1 MALVLFYFYVT
12 QFIYMKNI
20 AFAFIL
26 AASCLALQAQ
36 NAESDY
42 LYTTKSFKDA
52 SPKKIIAGTSH
63 GNISVSD
70 VPASQT
76 RVEVYVR
83 GSNSN
88 QILSKQEIQKKLD
101 EYYSMEISLSGDV
114 LNASVRQKKDI
125 PLNESGLSISFEIY
139 APKTASSTLKT
150 SHGNID
156 LSGLEGSQNAETSHG
171 NITIS
176 KITGKVVGQTSHGDI
191 SVTDCNNDI
200 DVSTD
205 HGDIAA
211 RSCEGTIK
219 LITSH
224 GNIDLRAL
232 KGKVH
237 AGTQHGNVSGNTIGG
252 ELTASTT
259 HGDVNLDAMSCS
271 VDASTEHGNISLS
284 VVNITGE
291 IVTSNVNGN
300 ISLELPKGKGL
311 DLDLQGR
318 SVSVDG
324 MQHFTGSKSKD
335 LVKGSANG
343 GGTKVS
349 AKTDKEV
356 SMTFR

>member
-1 MALVLFYFYVT
+1 
-12 QFIYMKNI
+12 MKNI
-20 AFAFIL
+20 AFTFIL

-36 NAESDY
+36 NSESDY

-52 SPKKIIAGTSH
+52 SPKKIIVGTSH

-70 VPASQT
+70 VLTSQT

-83 GSNSN
+83 NSNSN
-88 QILSKQEIQKKLD
+88 RELSKQEIQKKLD
-101 EYYSMEISLSGDV
+101 EFYSLEISLSGDV

-139 APKTASSTLKT
+139 GPRTASSILKT

-156 LSGLEGSQNAETSHG
+156 LMGLEGSQDATTSHG
-171 NITIS
+171 DITIS
-176 KITGKVVGQTSHGDI
+176 KITGKVVGRTSHGNV
-191 SVTDCNNDI
+191 SVTDCKNDI

-205 HGDIAA
+205 HGDVTG
-211 RSCEGTIK
+211 RNCEGTIK

-224 GNIDLRAL
+224 GNIDLRDL
-232 KGKVH
+232 KGKVR
-237 AGTQHGNVSGNTIGG
+237 AGTQHGDVSGNTFGG
-252 ELTASTT
+252 ELTASTS
-259 HGDVNLDAMSCS
+259 HGDVNLDGMSCS
-271 VDASTEHGNISLS
+271 VNASTDHGNISLS

-291 IVTSNVNGN
+291 IVMSNINGN

-311 DLDLQGR
+311 DLDLHGK
-318 SVSVDG
+318 SVSIVG
-324 MQHFTGSKSKD
+324 MQNFTGSKSKD
-335 LVKGSANG
+335 FVKGSANG

>member
-1 MALVLFYFYVT
+1 
-12 QFIYMKNI
+12 MKKI

-26 AASCLALQAQ
+26 AASCLTLQAQ
-36 NAESDY
+36 HTESDY

-76 RVEVYVR
+76 RVEVYVH
-83 GSNSN
+83 GNNSN
-88 QILSKQEIQKKLD
+88 QTLSKEEIQKKLD
-101 EYYSMEISLSGDV
+101 EYYSLEISLSGDV
-114 LNASVRQKKDI
+114 LNASVRQKKEI
-125 PLNESGLSISFEIY
+125 LFNESGLSISLVIY
-139 APKTASSTLKT
+139 TPKTASGTLKT
-150 SHGNID
+150 SHGDID
-156 LSGLEGSQNAETSHG
+156 LTGLEGSQDAETSHG

-176 KITGKVVGQTSHGDI
+176 KITGKVVGQTSHGDV
-191 SVTDCNNDI
+191 SVTDCNNDM
-200 DVSTD
+200 DLSTD
-205 HGDIAA
+205 HGNITA

-224 GNIDLRAL
+224 GDIDLKYL
-232 KGKVH
+232 KGKVR

-252 ELTASTT
+252 ELTASTS
-259 HGDVNLDAMSCS
+259 HGDVNLDALSCS
-271 VDASTEHGNISLS
+271 VDASTEHGNIALS

-291 IVTSNVNGN
+291 IATSNTNGN
-300 ISLELPKGKGL
+300 ISIELPKGKGL

-318 SVSVDG
+318 YVSVG
-324 MQHFTGSKSKD
+324 EMQHFTGSQSKD

-343 GGTKVS
+343 GGIKVS
-349 AKTDKEV
+349 ARTDREV